1 MVNINA
7 TNLNCVEAF
16 SDNEINEL
24 LKCLIDEKDKHQR
37 EKRQVLIRA
46 FYDAVYNLIEAGV
59 SIYFVDGVDNCL
71 IESPKDD
78 FIFS

>member
-7 TNLNCVEAF
+7 TNLNCVEAL

-24 LKCLIDEKDKHQR
+24 LKHLMDEKDRRKK

-46 FYDAVYNLIEAGV
+46 FNDAVYNLIDAGV
-59 SIYFVDGVDNCL
+59 SICFVDGFEEYP

-78 FIFS
+78 FVFN

>member
-1 MVNINA
+1 MNTDV
-7 TNLNCVEAF
+7 TNLNCVETL

-24 LKCLIDEKDKHQR
+24 LKHLIDEKDKR
-37 EKRQVLIRA
+37 KKEKRQVLIEA
-46 FYDAVYNLIEAGV
+46 FYDAVYNLMEAGV
-59 SIYFVDGVDNCL
+59 SIYFVDGFDNYP